1 MTGHSVTRVQAV
13 IWSNCSLECE
23 RAESLLNSVNE
34 DVRVFYLDKDFTQ
47 RQFNAEFG
55 KDAEYPQVQVGV
67 EHRGTLKETL
77 QYLKNKKRIR

>member
-1 MTGHSVTRVQAV
+1 
-13 IWSNCSLECE
+13 
-23 RAESLLNSVNE
+23 VNE